1 MKKITF
7 VCAAVFLLL
16 SVKASCGEFKDSG
29 AAFSADF
36 PPGWKEGK
44 SNDPSVTLRLEKG
57 RAFFEFAKLDSE
69 LSDYY
74 LKARV
79 KEQVDSLRSKGSNL
93 AGDIKPVSLH
103 GISSAYYTSYESIG
117 NQCYIAF
124 FTYNG
129 ASYAISASGLDE
141 GDFRAVMATLRKP
154 GEKIEIPKPKKIRAA
169 KNKKAEDEESG
180 AQLFKEDE
188 AVVLTASAAAQL
200 PAVSAGQF
208 PARQTESAPAEPT
221 LAEKADVFLSELEA
235 KRADAG
241 LSPYFNRKPLN
252 IMVWV
257 GIVLFWLAGSF
268 FARAQAAVYQP
279 PRLPPPPK
287 DVPPDFFF
295 PFLVSC
301 ERTLKDVTY
310 NIITR
315 QKQLLQAGFQSGHE
329 VYFVA
334 AVYGALLFNFVWS
347 LLALSGRAGLV
358 TGSLL
363 ILPGGRFLASFPE
376 TFCLIFL
383 LIGIVKYR
391 NKKQVLQLFDAQ
403 SNLVLEVK
411 KEVAYG
417 LLRDA
422 KGKEIARLAA
432 KTGATG
438 RMWEYVDSDNLVV
451 FSIRDD
457 CPKIHFM
464 RHIFGN
470 LGGALRARYGIFV
483 QERRAG
489 FVFLDPHSSNRFQI
503 HMDFNFARL
512 AHPAHIL
519 ASLLYITSKE
529 KDPLY
534 PSPF

>member
-1 MKKITF
+1 MKKLTF
-7 VCAAVFLLL
+7 VCAAAFFFLP
-16 SVKASCGEFKDSG
+16 VKASCGEFKDSG

-57 RAFFEFAKLDSE
+57 KAFFEFAKLDSE

-79 KEQVDSLRSKGSNL
+79 KEQVDSLRSKGTSL
-93 AGDIKPVSLH
+93 AGEIKPVSLH
-103 GISSAYYTSYESIG
+103 GVSSAYYTSYESMG
-117 NQCYIAF
+117 AQGYMAF

-141 GDFRAVMATLRKP
+141 GDFRAVVATLRKP

-169 KNKKAEDEESG
+169 KNKKAADEESG
-180 AQLFKEDE
+180 VRIFKEDE
-188 AVVLTASAAAQL
+188 PTVL
-200 PAVSAGQF
+200 PAFA
-208 PARQTESAPAEPT
+208 AAEPT
-221 LAEKADVFLSELEA
+221 LAEKAGVFLSELEA

-252 IMVWV
+252 ILVWV
-257 GIVLFWLAGSF
+257 EIVLLWLAGSF
-268 FARAQAAVYQP
+268 FARVQAAAYKNP
-279 PRLPPPPK
+279 KLPPPPAE
-287 DVPPDFFF
+287 VPPDFFF
-295 PFLVSC
+295 PFLVSNS
-301 ERTLKDVTY
+301 TTFTDVTY
-310 NIITR
+310 NVVTR
-315 QKQLLQAGFQSGHE
+315 QKQLLLAGFSFKHE
-329 VYFVA
+329 IYFVA
-334 AVYGALLFNFVWS
+334 AVYGALLFNLVWS
-347 LLALSGRAGLV
+347 LLALSGRAGLI
-358 TGSLL
+358 TNGLL

-376 TFCLIFL
+376 TLFLPL
-383 LIGIVKYR
+383 LIIGFILR
-391 NKKQVLQLFDAQ
+391 LNKKQVLQLFDAQ

-417 LLRDA
+417 LLRDG

-470 LGGALRARYGIFV
+470 LGGVLRARYGIFV
-483 QERRAG
+483 QERLAG

-503 HMDFNFARL
+503 HMDFDFARL

-519 ASLLYITSKE
+519 ASLLYIISRE
-529 KDPLY
+529 KDPVY

>member
-1 MKKITF
+1 MKKLTL
-7 VCAAVFLLL
+7 VCAAAFLFL

-57 RAFFEFAKLDSE
+57 KAFFEFAKLDSE

-79 KEQVDSLRSKGSNL
+79 REQVTSIRSKGTSL

-103 GISSAYYTSYESIG
+103 GVSSAYYISYESTG
-117 NQCYIAF
+117 DQCYVAF

-141 GDFRAVMATLRKP
+141 GDFRAVVATLRKP
-154 GEKIEIPKPKKIRAA
+154 GEKIEIPTKKIRAA
-169 KNKKAEDEESG
+169 KNKKSEDEESG
-180 AQLFKEDE
+180 VQIFKEDE
-188 AVVLTASAAAQL
+188 PAVLAASAAAQS
-200 PAVSAGQF
+200 PAITAAQSAL
-208 PARQTESAPAEPT
+208 RQTESAPAELT
-221 LAEKADVFLSELEA
+221 LAEKAGVFLSELEA

-241 LSPYFNRKPLN
+241 LSPYFNRKPLD
-252 IMVWV
+252 IMVW
-257 GIVLFWLAGSF
+257 GEIFLLWLAGSF
-268 FARAQAAVYQP
+268 FARVQAAAYKNP
-279 PRLPPPPK
+279 KLPPPPAE
-287 DVPPDFFF
+287 VPPDFFF
-295 PFLVSC
+295 PFLVSNS
-301 ERTLKDVTY
+301 TTFQSVTY
-310 NIITR
+310 NVVTR
-315 QKQLLQAGFQSGHE
+315 QKQLLLAGFSFKHE
-329 VYFVA
+329 IYFVA
-334 AVYGALLFNFVWS
+334 AVYGALLFNLVWS
-347 LLALSGRAGLV
+347 LLALSGRAALITNGLLV
-358 TGSLL
+358 
-363 ILPGGRFLASFPE
+363 LPGGRFLASFPE
-376 TFCLIFL
+376 TLFLPL
-383 LIGIVKYR
+383 LIIGFILR
-391 NKKQVLQLFDAQ
+391 LNKKQVLQLFDAQ
-403 SNLVLEVK
+403 SNLALEVA

-417 LLRDA
+417 LLRDG

-432 KTGATG
+432 KTGAAG
-438 RMWEYVDSDNLVV
+438 RMWEYVDSDNQVV

-489 FVFLDPHSSNRFQI
+489 FVFLDPRSSNRFQI
-503 HMDFNFARL
+503 HLDFNFARL

-519 ASLLYITSKE
+519 ASFLYIISRE
-529 KDPLY
+529 KDPVY